1 MEFFCSSWNYEFG
14 WRGGHRWHS
23 GYRGAVAEGVHRR
36 RDGIQ
41 KLLPILLSLGI
52 AGDKKKEGAADNG
65 KKEGGRRKEHTLWA
79 LFVGVT
85 KIERMIVLP
94 ITVKAVVELELL
106 EIIVKAGPGA
116 KPSPA
121 DVVSRMPTE
130 NPEAVAMVDRILC
143 LLAAHGI
150 VSCSVVIGN
159 DGHPSCKYGTAPVCK
174 YLTKNEDDVSLA
186 PLSL

>member
-1 MEFFCSSWNYEFG
+1 MG
-14 WRGGHRWHS
+14 PGLRL
-23 GYRGAVAEGVHRR
+23 
-36 RDGIQ
+36 
-41 KLLPILLSLGI
+41 LLPINPSPI
-52 AGDKKKEGAADNG
+52 EMSVIHVKC
-65 KKEGGRRKEHTLWA
+65 
-79 LFVGVT
+79 F

-186 PLSL
+186 PLSLSNHNQISIEGW